1 MSSSSAAET
10 HDKTTGDEQVMM
22 DIEIGSSYLETIN
35 QNGALKEEQVRTCEK
50 AMERIKVKP
59 DEPGSIAANI
69 KRYMEEFDSEHRVEI
84 DELWSIAKIADPKVE
99 KVINESQMKTQLDK
113 LLKSQPKKIRRFTSD
128 TCKNNLIANMK
139 EIRNSLADS
148 VVKHGGLDTW
158 PCVVRAAS
166 EPRTPNQA
174 SLHHPADLTSG
185 CSTALPCVPWVFL
198 RRCCPNCLFCYP
210 PWPSNPV
217 LSSSLHRPAY
227 ALAPAGCSFPGR

>member
-84 DELWSIAKIADPKVE
+84 DELWSIAKIADPNVE

-113 LLKSQPKKIRRFTSD
+113 LLKSQPKKIRRFSSD
-128 TCKNNLIANMK
+128 TCKNNLIANVK

-148 VVKHGGLDTW
+148 VVKHGKT
-158 PCVVRAAS
+158 
-166 EPRTPNQA
+166 
-174 SLHHPADLTSG
+174 
-185 CSTALPCVPWVFL
+185 
-198 RRCCPNCLFCYP
+198 
-210 PWPSNPV
+210 
-217 LSSSLHRPAY
+217 RPT
-227 ALAPAGCSFPGR
+227 GEFTDDW